1 MATLAEQRRSI
12 RAAQDRM
19 NKGSKVR
26 LIDDVENIYNPFYL
40 RRPSGIMQLDI
51 DTAGGL
57 PANGVSFIS
66 GPDNAGKN
74 FLLYN
79 YFTQHQKIY
88 GERASILFAA
98 VESIPDYPFMRKVGC
113 QVAFPDDVI
122 EDMDA
127 DRAFRKLPKLTKPER
142 AALKTQIGSFKILRA
157 HTAEELLDKLLIA
170 YESNVFSIIAVDSI
184 SVIMASAEASLDTL
198 ADNPQQAANA
208 SLLTRFAQHLHPL
221 TLNLTDEPNLTTMI
235 FTAQVRSNR
244 HKTEV
249 PSYMGRYMKDWATT
263 GGANA
268 SKHAKR
274 IDIQIWSEGKEKD
287 KNDKRVI
294 GKTLK
299 WNIVKGSSGTHDNI
313 SGEYAFRYDTPGDHM
328 TSLLSAG
335 IQYGVAIEQ
344 EGQITFIHKEF
355 GEPLAT
361 EKGTVLQGIL
371 GLQGLHELF
380 LKDPDA
386 EFRIKREIL
395 AAAGIRE
402 CLYRPRA
409 W

>member
-1 MATLAEQRRSI
+1 
-12 RAAQDRM
+12 M

-26 LIDDVENIYNPFYL
+26 LVDDVENVYNPFYL
-40 RRPSGIMQLDI
+40 RRPSGIIQLDI

-74 FLLYN
+74 YLLYN
-79 YFTQHQKIY
+79 YFTQHQRIY

-113 QVAFPDDVI
+113 QIALPDEVI

-127 DRAFRKLPKLTKPER
+127 DRAFRKIPKLTKQER
-142 AALKTQIGSFKILRA
+142 AELKQQIGSFKILRA

-170 YESNVFSIIAVDSI
+170 YESNAFSIIAVDSI
-184 SVIMASAEASLDTL
+184 SAIMASAEASLDTL

-208 SLLTRFAQHLHPL
+208 SLLTRFMQHLHPL
-221 TLNLTDEPNLTTMI
+221 TLNLADGPNHTTMI

-244 HKTEV
+244 HKTEM
-249 PSYMGRYMKDWATT
+249 PSYMARYMKDWATT

-268 SKHAKR
+268 AKHAKI

-287 KNDKRVI
+287 KTDKKVI

-299 WNIVKGSSGTHDNI
+299 WTIVKGKAGTHDNI
-313 SGEYAFRYDTPGDHM
+313 SGEYNFRYDTPGDHLP
-328 TSLLSAG
+328 SLLSTG
-335 IQYGVAIEQ
+335 IQYGAAIEQ
-344 EGQITFIHKEF
+344 DGQITFIRKDT
-355 GEPLAT
+355 GETILT
-361 EKGTVLQGIL
+361 DKGTVLQGIQ
-371 GLQGLHELF
+371 GLQGLRNLFHEE
-380 LKDPDA
+380 PDA
-386 EFRIKREIL
+386 ELTVRREIT
-395 AAAGIRE
+395 AAAGVKE
-402 CLYRPRA
+402 CLYRPRN